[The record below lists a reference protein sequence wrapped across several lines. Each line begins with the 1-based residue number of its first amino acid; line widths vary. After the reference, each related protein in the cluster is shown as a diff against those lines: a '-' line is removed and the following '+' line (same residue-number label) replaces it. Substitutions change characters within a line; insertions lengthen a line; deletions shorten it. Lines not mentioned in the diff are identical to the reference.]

1 MIRTH
6 IQLGINNYGNS
17 GASLKGCLNDL
28 INFNAVMRRHDALV
42 SSRQTYTDKQA
53 STNQWRSLL
62 NWIPSQT
69 ADVIIFQNSSHGTT
83 LPDDNN
89 DELISRV
96 DQCFVPQDYARYGFI
111 RDDLN
116 GIAADALAAKG
127 RDQTI
132 VWIADSCFS
141 GNSQRLLPQSITP
154 FNLRNRVKRAFS
166 LDLDRMLPA
175 SLVTKEAI
183 KATGKR
189 QPREAAAVQP
199 VTASLDPNITYNNE
213 PSILIACAR
222 ANETAADAVIN
233 GKPAGAGTW
242 ALIAAWDKLGNQAT
256 YEQVVKAANAWLTNN
271 NFAQRIQLQGRSDKL
286 RRVFLT

>member
-6 IQLGINNYGNS
+6 IQLGINNYGG
-17 GASLKGCLNDL
+17 GANLRGCLNDL
-28 INFNAVMRRHDALV
+28 DNFNAAIQRHAL
-42 SSRQTYTDKQA
+42 SISDRHTYKDKQA
-53 STNQWRSLL
+53 TTNQWRTML
-62 NWIPSQT
+62 NWVPKLTS
-69 ADVIIFQNSSHGTT
+69 DVIIFQNSSHGST
-83 LPDDNN
+83 LPDDNS
-89 DELISRV
+89 DELISRI

-127 RDQTI
+127 KDQTI

-141 GNSQRLLPQSITP
+141 GNSQRLLPASITP

-175 SLVTKEAI
+175 SLITAKAI
-183 KATGKR
+183 LATGKR
-189 QPREAAAVQP
+189 QPREIAAVQP

-242 ALIAAWDKLGNQAT
+242 ALIAAWDKLGIQAT
-256 YEQVVKAANAWLTNN
+256 YEQVVKAANSWLTNN
-271 NFAQRIQLQGRSDKL
+271 SFAQRIQLQGRSDKL
-286 RRVFLT
+286 KRVFLT